1 MPTDQFGF
9 PTSETLPEEEEEI
22 WRVLRLDPPDPLQ
35 YILDELQNRA
45 DVTTRT
51 TITETTTEAVGRLFM
66 LMGC

>member
-9 PTSETLPEEEEEI
+9 PIPEARPEEEEEI

-45 DVTTRT
+45 D
-51 TITETTTEAVGRLFM
+51 TTTQIATTTTAEPVGRLFM